1 MRAAYTTLVCFAIGT
16 FAANIHALA
25 NRRSP
30 IDLRHMYLRIFMKFS
45 ILLLAA
51 LLTNAAWAA
60 DAEINTQPLSPTQPS
75 STAQQLYASAQSDLL
90 QLRVLLK
97 NGNSQ
102 SSVGS
107 GFLIGTSNLVVTNFH
122 VISQIALEPE
132 TYFGEYKDTQGNRG
146 TIELLAVDVL
156 HDLAVVRVKPT
167 GNGFFKVPRINENAL
182 VTLNQ
187 GQHLY
192 SLGNPLDLGFTISEG
207 TYNGISSRGFSDQ
220 LMFTGPVNPGMSGG
234 PNITANGEVA
244 GVNVAHRRDGELVSF
259 LVPVRYV
266 QALLERVITDVERED
281 FQPPSDFKPIIGE
294 QLLQH
299 QTLMVDKLLEIPFS
313 IKALDDYR
321 VPVRESDQV
330 RCWGSAN
337 AEAKNPY
344 SVATIN
350 CAMES
355 QIFVS
360 GDLQTGHISMRHQYI
375 HNKKLTA
382 MQFAHVATSF
392 YDNQVYSTAKSET
405 ITPAECAE
413 QFVALKNMS
422 LRALV
427 CTEAYHQFAGLY
439 DFTLTTA
446 SSDDSNTSLQSMMN
460 IQGVSYE
467 NGVKL
472 ISEFLQNI
480 ERLSPT
486 ENSTSDSAIEPEPIT
501 DIEKITETETSTE
514 IKTTTETD
522 NTPASDATGEA
533 QP

>member
-1 MRAAYTTLVCFAIGT
+1 
-16 FAANIHALA
+16 
-25 NRRSP
+25 
-30 IDLRHMYLRIFMKFS
+30 MKLL
-45 ILLLAA
+45 IALLATCAA
-51 LLTNAAWAA
+51 LSAAASTPEDGITQSSSSALHAA
-60 DAEINTQPLSPTQPS
+60 PTEPSVASQPTRANQPS
-75 STAQQLYASAQSDLL
+75 STAQRLYAAAQGDLL

-122 VISQIALEPE
+122 VVSQIALEPDV
-132 TYFGEYKDTQGNRG
+132 YFGEFKDTQGNSG
-146 TIELLAVDVL
+146 AIELLAVDVL

-167 GNGFFKVPRINENAL
+167 GSGFFTIPRVAAGPL
-182 VTLNQ
+182 VTLYQ

-207 TYNGISSRGFSDQ
+207 TYNGISSRGFSDH

-234 PNITANGEVA
+234 PNITANGDVA
-244 GVNVAHRRDGELVSF
+244 GVNVSHRRDGELVSF

-266 QALLERVITDVERED
+266 QALLEQVITDTAQAD
-281 FQPPSDFKPIIGE
+281 FTPTTDFKPIIGE

-299 QTLMVDKLLEIPFS
+299 QAVMVEQLLAQPFS
-313 IKALDDYR
+313 IKALGEYR

-330 RCWGSAN
+330 RCWGNAN
-337 AEAKNPY
+337 AEAQKPY
-344 SVATIN
+344 SVASIN

-360 GDLQTGHISMRHQYI
+360 GDVQTGHVAMHHQYI

-382 MQFAHVATSF
+382 MQFAQLATNHYS
-392 YDNQVYSTAKSET
+392 NQVYSTAKSDT
-405 ITPAECAE
+405 ITAAQCTE
-413 QFVALKNMS
+413 QFIALS
-422 LRALV
+422 HTALRALV
-427 CTEAYHQFAGLY
+427 CAEAYHQFAGLY

-446 SSDDSNTSLQSMMN
+446 STDDSQMSLQSMMN

-472 ISEFLQNI
+472 ISEFLQHI
-480 ERLSPT
+480 GRAPDEQPPTATIPIPATIPTPTPGESTTSASISSVPAAMTEGVSP
-486 ENSTSDSAIEPEPIT
+486 
-501 DIEKITETETSTE
+501 
-514 IKTTTETD
+514 
-522 NTPASDATGEA
+522 
-533 QP
+533 

>member
-1 MRAAYTTLVCFAIGT
+1 
-16 FAANIHALA
+16 
-25 NRRSP
+25 
-30 IDLRHMYLRIFMKFS
+30 MKVF
-45 ILLLAA
+45 IILLAA
-51 LLTNAAWAA
+51 FLTTAVWAA
-60 DAEINTQPLSPTQPS
+60 PVVEASVQPQPS

-132 TYFGEYKDTQGNRG
+132 TYFGEFKDTQGNSG
-146 TIELLAVDVL
+146 ALELLAVDVL
-156 HDLAVVRVKPT
+156 HDLAVVRVTPHGT
-167 GNGFFKVPRINENAL
+167 GFFKVPGTTEGAL
-182 VTLNQ
+182 VKLNQ

-266 QALLERVITDVERED
+266 QALLERVKADMSNPDFKPIT
-281 FQPPSDFKPIIGE
+281 DFKPIIGE

-299 QTLMVDKLLEIPFS
+299 QTVMVDKLLEKSFS
-313 IKALDDYR
+313 IKALGNYR

-330 RCWGSAN
+330 RCWGNAN
-337 AEAKNPY
+337 ADAKKPY

-382 MQFAHVATSF
+382 MQFAQLATTF
-392 YDNQVYSTAKSET
+392 YSNQVYSSAKSDT

-413 QFVALKNMS
+413 QFIALNNMS

-446 SSDDSNTSLQSMMN
+446 STDNNNTSLQSMMN

-472 ISEFLQNI
+472 ISEFLRNI
-480 ERLSPT
+480 ERTNFAENTAIDT
-486 ENSTSDSAIEPEPIT
+486 EMLGVPEPIINKPT
-501 DIEKITETETSTE
+501 INNEEEV
-514 IKTTTETD
+514 
-522 NTPASDATGEA
+522 

>member
-1 MRAAYTTLVCFAIGT
+1 
-16 FAANIHALA
+16 
-25 NRRSP
+25 
-30 IDLRHMYLRIFMKFS
+30 MKFS
-45 ILLLAA
+45 IV
-51 LLTNAAWAA
+51 LLTALIATTAWATDA
-60 DAEINTQPLSPTQPS
+60 DLNTPSSPSSQPATAQPS
-75 STAQQLYASAQSDLL
+75 TTAQQLYAAAQGDLL

-97 NGNSQ
+97 NGKSQ

-132 TYFGEYKDTQGNRG
+132 TYFGEYKDTQGNSG
-146 TIELLAVDVL
+146 AIELLAVDVL

-167 GNGFFKVPRINENAL
+167 GNGFFNVPRLNKGEL
-182 VTLNQ
+182 VKLSQ

-266 QALLERVITDVERED
+266 QALLERVMTDIIDDAFTPVT
-281 FQPPSDFKPIIGE
+281 DFKPIIGE

-299 QTLMVDKLLEIPFS
+299 QALMVDKLLEKPFS

-330 RCWGSAN
+330 RCWGN
-337 AEAKNPY
+337 AEAEAKKTY
-344 SVATIN
+344 SVAAIN
-350 CAMES
+350 CSMES

-360 GDLQTGHISMRHQYI
+360 GELQTGHISMRHQYI

-382 MQFAHVATSF
+382 MQFATVASSF

-405 ITPAECAE
+405 ITSAECAE
-413 QFVALKNMS
+413 EFVALKNMS

-427 CTEAYHQFAGLY
+427 CAEAYHQFAGLY

-446 SSDDSNTSLQSMMN
+446 STDDSNTSLQSMMN

-467 NGVKL
+467 NGMKL
-472 ISEFLQNI
+472 IGEFLQNMARVAPATTDAL
-480 ERLSPT
+480 EAVVNE
-486 ENSTSDSAIEPEPIT
+486 ENS
-501 DIEKITETETSTE
+501 K
-514 IKTTTETD
+514 
-522 NTPASDATGEA
+522 TPAPATHEEV